1 MATTMS
7 VPVTISTEARAFV
20 EQLSQREEL
29 DLMIEKAK
37 NFVPGLS
44 SIEVAL
50 DEATE
55 DMPPGVILWTHRD
68 DVGT

>member
-7 VPVTISTEARAFV
+7 VPVAISTEARAFV

-29 DLMIEKAK
+29 DLMIDRAK
-37 NFVPGLS
+37 RIVPGLS

-50 DEATE
+50 DE
-55 DMPPGVILWTHRD
+55 
-68 DVGT
+68 GT